1 MLGKMIVAK
10 RIIFPGSA
18 GDTGPP
24 TRRAFVFVGLRAPRI
39 DATRLPERRL
49 TRQALV
55 SAVNDWLIVPRG
67 AAAYSL
73 AHMIRIA
80 VSPRAYRAIKD
91 TLPEGSVV
99 YPPERNSRGQ
109 YLLLL
114 SEAEANRLSA
124 IRKPG
129 ESVSAAVIRL
139 ATRVSR

>member
-1 MLGKMIVAK
+1 
-10 RIIFPGSA
+10 
-18 GDTGPP
+18 
-24 TRRAFVFVGLRAPRI
+24 
-39 DATRLPERRL
+39 
-49 TRQALV
+49 
-55 SAVNDWLIVPRG
+55 
-67 AAAYSL
+67 
-73 AHMIRIA
+73 MIRIA
-80 VSPRAYRAIKD
+80 VSPRAYRAIKG

-139 ATRVSR
+139 AKAASATGA